1 MLATTGWLLAALVHL
16 EVRSSWQVSLE
27 GRKFG
32 MG

>member
-16 EVRSSWQVSLE
+16 EVRSSWQVSPE
-27 GRKFG
+27 GKFG